1 MSTCAHGRVC
11 PNRRYCDVLRQA
23 AGGGLPI
30 GSPGLRS
37 GSLIPH
43 HTPPVD
49 FGYKKARFGHSV
61 NLNRHRARAGDNIDE
76 SGKRATCFRIRGQHR
91 DSAAGVHRAGVF
103 GGGPAGMFGDNGD
116 PSSCRYWV
124 PTNADTGKA
133 YYR

>member
-1 MSTCAHGRVC
+1 M
-11 PNRRYCDVLRQA
+11 
-23 AGGGLPI
+23 PI

-91 DSAAGVHRAGVF
+91 DFAVDVHLVGVF
-103 GGGPAGMFGDNGD
+103 GSGQAGMFVDNGD
-116 PSSCRYWV
+116 PIRCRYWV
-124 PTNADTGKA
+124 LTNPDAVKA
-133 YYR
+133 